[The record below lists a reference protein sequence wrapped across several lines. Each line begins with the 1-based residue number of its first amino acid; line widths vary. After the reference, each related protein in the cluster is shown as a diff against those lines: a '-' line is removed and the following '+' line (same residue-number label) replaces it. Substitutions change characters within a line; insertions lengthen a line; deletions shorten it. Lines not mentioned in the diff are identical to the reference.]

1 MESIR
6 RVAMY
11 DKATKVR
18 IFIVAFGVL
27 CFPLQAL
34 SDDTLPKQPTQS
46 TQRKRV
52 YFSGAY
58 KNSFP
63 DFGALDVKEREFFMP
78 NVRTITK
85 MTMEEGVIANID
97 NHVSFADY
105 RRPFYNGDYLGFS
118 AGMGYSIGPVRLE
131 LVRAHSEFQ
140 VKGNIGMA
148 NKENASNIAL
158 VRDTIILSGNYVVVK
173 NKKIGVSSTTL
184 SVCYDMEGMEQAAP
198 YVCLG
203 VSGNLLDLL
212 NTRKVSYGY
221 QGKIGVGIKLTPDTV
236 LFFGGHY
243 DGILNYHFDPIAL
256 TIPKRFNKMPKPSA
270 AEADVRLAYLGGEL
284 GIRHAF

>member
-6 RVAMY
+6 RVAMH
-11 DKATKVR
+11 DKATRVR
-18 IFIVAFGVL
+18 ILIVAFGVL

-34 SDDTLPKQPTQS
+34 SDDSTLPKQPTQ
-46 TQRKRV
+46 KGRV

-63 DFGALDVKEREFFMP
+63 NFGALDVNEQASFMP
-78 NVRTITK
+78 NVKTVTK
-85 MTMEEGVIANID
+85 MSMKEGVIADTGNYL
-97 NHVSFADY
+97 SFADY
-105 RRPFYNGDYLGFS
+105 RQPFYNSDYLGFS
-118 AGMGYSIGPVRLE
+118 AGIGYSIGPVRLE

-140 VKGNIGMA
+140 VRGNIGMA

-158 VRDTIILSGNYVVVK
+158 VRDMVILPDNYVVVK
-173 NKKIGVSSTTL
+173 NKKVGISSVTF
-184 SVCYDMEGMEQAAP
+184 SVCYDMKDIGPAVP

-203 VSGNLLDLL
+203 ANGNLLDLL
-212 NTRKVSYGY
+212 DTRKVSYGY
-221 QGKIGVGIKLTPDTV
+221 QGKMGVGIKLTPDTV

-243 DGILNYHFDPIAL
+243 DGIFNRHFDPIAL
-256 TIPKRFNKMPKPSA
+256 TIPEQFNRVPKPSA
-270 AEADVRLAYLGGEL
+270 AKADMRLTYLGGEL